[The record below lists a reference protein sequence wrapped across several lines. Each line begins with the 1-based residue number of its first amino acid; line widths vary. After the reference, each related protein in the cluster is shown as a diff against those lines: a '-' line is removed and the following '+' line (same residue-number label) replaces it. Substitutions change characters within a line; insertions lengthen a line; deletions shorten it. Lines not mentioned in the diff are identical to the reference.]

1 MKVIIAGSRSIVDI
15 TQVFKAME
23 AVDFKNEEYTVIV
36 SGGAK
41 GVDTLAIELASIC
54 AIPYLIFKPDWNNL
68 DVPGAVVK
76 EGQYGKYNAK
86 AGIDRNRRMAEYA
99 DALIAVW
106 DSKSKGTLNM
116 IDQMVTLGKLC
127 YVYNVV
133 TDSLIDMNGFHM
145 MEGESLPY

>member
-54 AIPYLIFKPDWNNL
+54 AIPYLSF
-68 DVPGAVVK
+68 
-76 EGQYGKYNAK
+76 
-86 AGIDRNRRMAEYA
+86 
-99 DALIAVW
+99 
-106 DSKSKGTLNM
+106 
-116 IDQMVTLGKLC
+116 
-127 YVYNVV
+127 
-133 TDSLIDMNGFHM
+133 
-145 MEGESLPY
+145 